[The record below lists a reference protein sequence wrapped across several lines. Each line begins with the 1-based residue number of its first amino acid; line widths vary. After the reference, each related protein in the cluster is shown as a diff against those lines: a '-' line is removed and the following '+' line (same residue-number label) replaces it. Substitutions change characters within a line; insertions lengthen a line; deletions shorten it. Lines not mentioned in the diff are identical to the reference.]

1 MYRVGILTVSD
12 RCYAGER
19 EDVSGPAIASC
30 LPLSDYE
37 VVYHL
42 VVPDDEGEIADQLLA
57 MSDGGCD
64 LILTTGGTGFAPRDV
79 TPEATVSI
87 LDKNAPG
94 IAEMLRADGLRS
106 VPTAPL
112 GRGVAGIYG
121 GTFIVNLPGSP
132 NGVKDGMT
140 VLLPLLPHAL
150 SLLAGEKAGHE

>member
-19 EDVSGPAIASC
+19 DDVSGPAIVSC
-30 LPLSDYE
+30 LPPSDYE

-94 IAEMLRADGLRS
+94 IAEILRADGLRTVS
-106 VPTAPL
+106 TAAL

-132 NGVKDGMT
+132 NGARDGMS

>member
-19 EDVSGPAIASC
+19 DDVSGPAIALC
-30 LPLSDYE
+30 LPVSDYE
-37 VVYHL
+37 VVFRCT
-42 VVPDDEGEIADQLLA
+42 VPDDEGEIANQLLA
-57 MSDGGCD
+57 MSDGGCE

-94 IAEMLRADGLRS
+94 IAELLRATGLQS
-106 VPTAPL
+106 VPTAAL

-121 GTFIVNLPGSP
+121 STFIVNLPGSP
-132 NGVKDGMT
+132 SGVKEGMT
-140 VLLPLLPHAL
+140 VLLPLLPAR
-150 SLLAGEKAGHE
+150 SIPFSGRKGRS